1 MIEKERILIQSP
13 LFAFLLWG
21 VSWFFL
27 SSSYQGLGLVL
38 AVLVFLRLW
47 QIQNKKEHLLLLVV
61 CLFASFLLLEEKKII
76 EAPFQE
82 QDISWLVKPKWET
95 KEEKEN
101 QTSLIVEYK
110 NQEYQLWLPKKKVP
124 SAPFS
129 YWQVKGLV
137 QNGQKARFQH

>member
-47 QIQNKKEHLLLLVV
+47 QIQNKKEHLLLVIV

-82 QDISWLVKPKWET
+82 QEVSWL
-95 KEEKEN
+95 
-101 QTSLIVEYK
+101 
-110 NQEYQLWLPKKKVP
+110 
-124 SAPFS
+124 
-129 YWQVKGLV
+129 
-137 QNGQKARFQH
+137 